1 MPKTRERLRQR
12 AASAILATESENIS
26 TRLVSNQLYK
36 VSFIAQTNAI
46 IPNLPQ
52 GQPESAAMMN
62 KRDLAWSIIGIGAVI
77 FSCWL
82 LFKEIRGISLTE
94 IADSLHAIP
103 LTSWLLA
110 FLATAGAY
118 SALAWYDRI
127 ALDHL
132 GKKISWWFITLC
144 SFTTYALAHNIGA
157 SVFSGA
163 LVRYRAY
170 RSKGL
175 TPAEVGVVI
184 LLCSFTFALGTILAG
199 GLVLLI
205 KPELIQRIADITP
218 WLSVVIGLGLLTLVA
233 LYVYGAWRQMKPWRR
248 GKLHIE
254 YPRMRVV
261 RRQLLVAPLELV
273 CAAAIIYFAL
283 PEANNPGYLT
293 ILGIFLASFSL
304 ALLSHAPGGLGVL
317 EVTFIAALPEMH
329 KADVLAA
336 LIVFR
341 GLYLLLPF
349 ALALLVVSAFE
360 YRQWAGT
367 KVEKPHP

>member
-1 MPKTRERLRQR
+1 
-12 AASAILATESENIS
+12 
-26 TRLVSNQLYK
+26 
-36 VSFIAQTNAI
+36 
-46 IPNLPQ
+46 
-52 GQPESAAMMN
+52 MMH
-62 KRDLAWSIIGIGAVI
+62 KRDIAWSLVGICAVV

-82 LFKEIRGISLTE
+82 LYKQVRGISLAELAT
-94 IADSLHAIP
+94 SLHAIP
-103 LTSWLLA
+103 VKGWLLA

-118 SALAWYDRI
+118 TALAWYDRI

-170 RSKGL
+170 RTKGL
-175 TPAEVGVVI
+175 TPVEIGVVI
-184 LLCSFTFALGTILAG
+184 VFCSFTFGLGTILAG
-199 GLVLLI
+199 GIVLLI
-205 KPELIQRIADITP
+205 KPELIHRLVDISP
-218 WLSVVIGLGLLTLVA
+218 WLSIVIGLGLLTLVA
-233 LYVYGAWRQMKPWRR
+233 LYVYGAWRQMKPWSR
-248 GKLHIE
+248 GKLHLE
-254 YPRMRVV
+254 YPRLQIVK
-261 RRQLLVAPLELV
+261 RQLIAAPLELL

-317 EVTFIAALPEMH
+317 EVTFLLALPEMA
-329 KADVLAA
+329 KVDVLAA

-349 ALALLVVSAFE
+349 ALAMLVVCAFE
-360 YRQWAGT
+360 YKQWSCT
-367 KVEKPHP
+367 RVEKPQP

>member
-1 MPKTRERLRQR
+1 
-12 AASAILATESENIS
+12 
-26 TRLVSNQLYK
+26 
-36 VSFIAQTNAI
+36 
-46 IPNLPQ
+46 
-52 GQPESAAMMN
+52 MMC
-62 KRDLAWSIIGIGAVI
+62 KRDIAWSLVGICAVV

-82 LFKEIRGISLTE
+82 LYNQVRDISLDE
-94 IADSLHAIP
+94 LANSLHAIP
-103 LTSWLLA
+103 VKGWLLA

-118 SALAWYDRI
+118 TALAWYDRI

-170 RSKGL
+170 RTKGL
-175 TPAEVGVVI
+175 TPVEIGVVI
-184 LLCSFTFALGTILAG
+184 LFCSFTFGLGTIFSG
-199 GLVLLI
+199 GIVLLI
-205 KPELIQRIADITP
+205 NPGLIQRIANITP
-218 WLSVVIGLGLLTLVA
+218 WLSVAIGLGLLTLVA
-233 LYVYGAWRQMKPWRR
+233 LYVYGAWRQMKPWSR

-254 YPRMRVV
+254 YPRLEIVK
-261 RRQLLVAPLELV
+261 RQLLAGPLELL

-283 PEANNPGYLT
+283 PETNNPGYLT

-317 EVTFIAALPEMH
+317 EVTFLAALPEMA
-329 KADVLAA
+329 KVDVLAA

-360 YRQWAGT
+360 YKQWT
-367 KVEKPHP
+367 CTEVKKPQP

>member
-1 MPKTRERLRQR
+1 
-12 AASAILATESENIS
+12 
-26 TRLVSNQLYK
+26 
-36 VSFIAQTNAI
+36 
-46 IPNLPQ
+46 
-52 GQPESAAMMN
+52 MMC
-62 KRDLAWSIIGIGAVI
+62 KRDIVWSLIGIFAVV

-82 LFKEIRGISLTE
+82 LYRQVNDISLDE
-94 IADSLHAIP
+94 LANSLHAIP
-103 LTSWLLA
+103 VKGWLLA

-118 SALAWYDRI
+118 TALAWYDRI

-170 RSKGL
+170 RTKGL
-175 TPAEVGVVI
+175 TPVEIGVVI
-184 LLCSFTFALGTILAG
+184 LFCSFTFGLGTILAG
-199 GLVLLI
+199 GVVLLI
-205 KPELIQRIADITP
+205 NPQLIQRIANITP
-218 WLSVVIGLGLLTLVA
+218 WLSVAIGLGLLTLVA
-233 LYVYGAWRQMKPWRR
+233 LYVYGAWRQMKPWTR
-248 GKLHIE
+248 GKLHFE
-254 YPRMRVV
+254 YPRLQIVK
-261 RRQLLVAPLELV
+261 RQLLAGPLELL

-317 EVTFIAALPEMH
+317 EVTFLAALPEME
-329 KADVLAA
+329 KVDVLAA

-349 ALALLVVSAFE
+349 ALAMLVVSAFA
-360 YRQWAGT
+360 YKQWTCT
-367 KVEKPHP
+367 KAAKPQP